1 MIINKHRDDVPL
13 IAFPSRPR
21 TIALPVRGTG
31 IGDTDA
37 ERDDD
42 DDDDG
47 DDEEPSPLDKAG
59 AGD

>member
-1 MIINKHRDDVPL
+1 MIIKKHRHNVPL

-21 TIALPVRGTG
+21 IRTLPVRGTG

-42 DDDDG
+42 DDDD
-47 DDEEPSPLDKAG
+47 DDEEPCP
-59 AGD
+59 